1 MRIFPLLFIF
11 LSLNSSSLGAQ
22 VEYKVLKVKGDLGRR
37 AEVIFKCSFK
47 DSGKYSLT
55 VERLGLKINVE
66 ITFPGKEF
74 VLKQPTRKGEELS
87 STAELFEIKENN
99 TIKQIAQLPFRNG
112 ELQIKNLNPQKEYL
126 LKYSVK
132 LKENKDSLLAPKIDE
147 KNTISFKI
155 PIFFQKGSYQ
165 LDSKAKLIL
174 DEIKPLIKVC
184 NLKVIGYADSTKI
197 VKAKVKSNIILAKE
211 RALSVLNYLGVEN
224 GNNEDNNTS
233 RSKEK

>member
-1 MRIFPLLFIF
+1 
-11 LSLNSSSLGAQ
+11 
-22 VEYKVLKVKGDLGRR
+22 
-37 AEVIFKCSFK
+37 
-47 DSGKYSLT
+47 
-55 VERLGLKINVE
+55 
-66 ITFPGKEF
+66 
-74 VLKQPTRKGEELS
+74 
-87 STAELFEIKENN
+87 
-99 TIKQIAQLPFRNG
+99 
-112 ELQIKNLNPQKEYL
+112 

-174 DEIKPLIKVC
+174 DEIKPLTKVC

-211 RALSVLNYLGVEN
+211 RALSVLKYLGVEN